1 MKEST
6 REEFLTLA
14 MQKRNAPGSG
24 QVWVNIVK
32 KLLSASQNL
41 DSTESDALRHE
52 ALKKIAYLKE
62 QRERGRESS
71 VIKLRLLEE
80 ACVDQ
85 SWELPK

>member
-1 MKEST
+1 
-6 REEFLTLA
+6 LTLA

-52 ALKKIAYLKE
+52 ALKKIAYFKE
-62 QRERGRESS
+62 QKERGRESS
-71 VIKLRLLEE
+71 TIKLHLLEQ
-80 ACVDQ
+80 AYQDQ
-85 SWELPK
+85 YGELPK

>member
-1 MKEST
+1 M
-6 REEFLTLA
+6 TLA

-52 ALKKIAYLKE
+52 ALKKIAYFKE
-62 QRERGRESS
+62 QKERGRESS
-71 VIKLRLLEE
+71 TIKLHLLEQ
-80 ACVDQ
+80 AYQDQ
-85 SWELPK
+85 YGELPK